1 MKTGTF
7 MDIVGTNYD
16 DIRRIYCS
24 RDNNAGRKFSED
36 AFNEAFIKCAL
47 KFGNSVIT
55 YDDVIKYFW
64 IAYLNTHKKD
74 MINNSKL
81 EYVEEYPEMEE
92 EDESFSKKFYNTI
105 MTEISKAFS
114 EDDMMIYSLHKYHG
128 WKKEDLENA
137 DYDCKDFELRIKNIH
152 RFVKEYSKKNFKSNF
167 KKR

>member
-1 MKTGTF
+1 

-36 AFNEAFIKCAL
+36 AFNEAFVKCAS
-47 KFGNSVIT
+47 KFGNSIIT

-81 EYVEEYPEMEE
+81 DYIEEYPEIE
-92 EDESFSKKFYNTI
+92 EDNESFSKQLYNMVMNAI
-105 MTEISKAFS
+105 ENAFS
-114 EDDMMIYSLHKYHG
+114 EEDMLIYSLHKYHG
-128 WKKEDLENA
+128 WSKQDIA
-137 DYDCKDFELRIKNIH
+137 SSGYDCKNFEIRIKNIH
-152 RFVKEYSKKNFKSNF
+152 KFAKEYCKKNFKENF
-167 KKR
+167 KKRR